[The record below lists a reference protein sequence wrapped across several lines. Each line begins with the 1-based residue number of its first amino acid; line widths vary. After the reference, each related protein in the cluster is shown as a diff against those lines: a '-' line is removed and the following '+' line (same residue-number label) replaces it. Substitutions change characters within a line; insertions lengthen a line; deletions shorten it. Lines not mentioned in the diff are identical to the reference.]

1 MNMDIG
7 VWIGALSTIAIYSF
21 LYKENP
27 LFTFA
32 EHLFLGLSVGV
43 SMCNGWNSIMNDAYT
58 PIVSKGQ
65 WQLLFAVLGGILLL
79 TRFVPSISWTSR
91 IAMGFMMGVA
101 AGLSLNRAIDS
112 EFWRQLKSTMTMN
125 ILDGDGLIYVITVIS
140 VLAYF
145 FFGVSKEQKIGGLVV
160 KAGVL
165 GQYLMMI
172 AFGASLGSTIMAR
185 LSLVISRLQYLFG
198 TWIPI
203 LKL

>member
-1 MNMDIG
+1 MNIG
-7 VWIGALSTIAIYSF
+7 VWIAALCTIAIYSF

-43 SMCNGWNSIMNDAYT
+43 SMCNGYQSIMSDAIR
-58 PIVSKGQ
+58 PIQDKGQ
-65 WQLLFAVLGGILLL
+65 WQLLVAIVGGLLLL
-79 TRFVPSISWTSR
+79 TRFVPKISWTSR
-91 IAMGFMMGVA
+91 LTMGYMMGVA

-112 EFWRQLKSTMTMN
+112 EFWRQMKATMN
-125 ILDGDGLIYVITVIS
+125 LDILSANGLLYVVTVIS

-145 FFGVSKEQKIGGLVV
+145 FFGASKEQKIGGLVV

-185 LSLVISRLQYLFG
+185 LSLVISRLQFLFG

-203 LKL
+203 LPKG

>member
-1 MNMDIG
+1 MSTDISI
-7 VWIGALSTIAIYSF
+7 WLGALGTIAIYSF

-27 LFTFA
+27 FFTFA

-43 SMCNGWNSIMNDAYT
+43 SMVNGWNSIIRDAYT
-58 PIVSKGQ
+58 PLMTKGQ
-65 WQLLFAVLGGILLL
+65 WQLMFAILGGLLLL
-79 TRFVPSISWTSR
+79 TRFIPSISWTSR
-91 IAMGFMMGVA
+91 ITMGYMMGVA

-112 EFWRQLKSTMTMN
+112 EFWRQVKATMTMDVSN
-125 ILDGDGLIYVITVIS
+125 PNNLVYVITVIA

-145 FFGVSKEQKIGGLVV
+145 FFGVNKEQKVGGIIVKCGVV
-160 KAGVL
+160 

-185 LSLVISRLQYLFG
+185 LSLVISRLQFLFG